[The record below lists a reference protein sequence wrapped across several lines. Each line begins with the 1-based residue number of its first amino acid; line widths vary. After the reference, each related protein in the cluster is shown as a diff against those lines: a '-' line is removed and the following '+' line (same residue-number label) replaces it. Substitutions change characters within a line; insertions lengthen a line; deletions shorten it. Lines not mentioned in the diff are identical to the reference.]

1 MIREFQTRLD
11 TDTRTVAETFG
22 RRLTGRTH
30 IALTG
35 DLGAGKTTFVQGL
48 AKGLDVPDS
57 YYVTSPTY
65 NIISEY
71 PGRIP
76 LYHVDLYRISDGEEL
91 ELTGFYE
98 YIHQEAT
105 VAVEWPEM
113 VDTGLVPFDYRIHLE
128 LAAEKDG
135 PNFERRISI
144 IASGRSRYNLIE
156 DLLL

>member
-11 TDTRTVAETFG
+11 TETRTLAENFG
-22 RRLTGRTH
+22 RRLTGKTH

-76 LYHVDLYRISDGEEL
+76 LFHVDLYRISDEEEL
-91 ELTGFYE
+91 EMTGFYE
-98 YIHQEAT
+98 YIHQET
-105 VAVEWPEM
+105 VVAVEWPEIA
-113 VDTGLVPFDYRIHLE
+113 DSELVAFDFRIHLE
-128 LAAEKDG
+128 RIAQKDA
-135 PNFERRISI
+135 PNYQRRISM

>member
-1 MIREFQTRLD
+1 MIKEYQTRLD
-11 TDTRTVAETFG
+11 TDTRTLAETLG

-35 DLGAGKTTFVQGL
+35 ELGAGKTTFVQGL
-48 AKGLDVPDS
+48 ARGLDVPDS

-76 LYHVDLYRISDGEEL
+76 LYHVDLYRISDEDEL
-91 ELTGFYE
+91 DLTGFYE
-98 YIHQEAT
+98 YIHQDAV

-113 VDTGLVPFDYRIHLE
+113 ADTGLVSFDYRIHLE
-128 LAAEKDG
+128 LAAEKDA
-135 PNFERRISI
+135 PNFQRRISI
-144 IASGRSRYNLIE
+144 FTSGRSRYNLVE

>member
-11 TDTRTVAETFG
+11 TDTRTLAENFG
-22 RRLTGRTH
+22 RRLTGKTH

-76 LYHVDLYRISDGEEL
+76 LFHVDLYRISDEEEL
-91 ELTGFYE
+91 EMTGFYE
-98 YIHQEAT
+98 YIHHEAA

-113 VDTGLVPFDYRIHLE
+113 ADTGLVPFDFRIHLE
-128 LAAEKDG
+128 LIAQKNAS
-135 PNFERRISI
+135 NFQRRISI
-144 IASGRSRYNLIE
+144 IASGRSRYNLVE

>member
-11 TDTRTVAETFG
+11 TDTRTLAEAFG
-22 RRLTGRTH
+22 KRLTGKTH

-76 LYHVDLYRISDGEEL
+76 LFHVDLYRLSDEQEL
-91 ELTGFYE
+91 EMTGFYE
-98 YIHQEAT
+98 YIHQEAA
-105 VAVEWPEM
+105 VAVEWPEI
-113 VDTGLVPFDYRIHLE
+113 VDTDLVPFDYRIHLE
-128 LAAEKDG
+128 RIAEKDAS
-135 PNFERRISI
+135 NFQRRISV